1 LKEAKNFFENLNKEK
16 DTLMEEA
23 KKMAAIIVEKKCRKM
38 AHVTKRVYP
47 AKKKYTKK
55 YFTDLKIK
63 AEKKARLE

>member
-1 LKEAKNFFENLNKEK
+1 
-16 DTLMEEA
+16 
-23 KKMAAIIVEKKCRKM
+23 M

-63 AEKKARLE
+63 AEKKARLEKNLNNLKEDITNIKEKMEGWF